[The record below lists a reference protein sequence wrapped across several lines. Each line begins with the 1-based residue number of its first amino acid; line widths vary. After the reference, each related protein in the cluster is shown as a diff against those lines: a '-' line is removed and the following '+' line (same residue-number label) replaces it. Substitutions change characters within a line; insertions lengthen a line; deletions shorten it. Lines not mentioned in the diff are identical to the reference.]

1 MSPPSLR
8 YGATSVTGLRGIQP
22 AELDQFWP
30 VAAPLL
36 ERGLKHGAGYRW
48 TLPALR
54 RSIAENRHYLWLTW
68 PGAEC
73 AVITGI
79 EDYPAAKL
87 LQILWVRGRLPEN
100 WRAIVASLERWGA
113 ELGCTEVE
121 TGGRFG
127 WTRKLAEEGYAA
139 VPWVTLRKEL

>member
-8 YGATSVTGLRGIQP
+8 YGATSGTGLRGIQP

-36 ERGLKHGAGYRW
+36 ARGQAWRGVSLDAAGAAPLDRGE
-48 TLPALR
+48 PALSLAHLAGR
-54 RSIAENRHYLWLTW
+54 GI
-68 PGAEC
+68 

-79 EDYPAAKL
+79 DDYPAAKL
-87 LQILWVRGRLPEN
+87 LQILWVCGRLPEN

-113 ELGCTEVE
+113 ERGCTEVE

-127 WTRKLAEEGYAA
+127 WARKLAEEGYEA

>member
-8 YGATSVTGLRGIQP
+8 YGATSETGLRGIQP

-87 LQILWVRGRLPEN
+87 LQILWVCGRLPEN

-113 ELGCTEVE
+113 ERGCTEVE